1 MKVKKKAT
9 GGKPVAETEISTG
22 GPISS
27 THFSSNGHST
37 QGLQSLADLLDQ
49 NLITPEQAAAEAE
62 QSSLLAYTVRAIEE
76 LADLPEGL
84 QILAY
89 LKPLIEQLDPAEREK
104 LTTPLYSVLKSK
116 KNVDAFVESLSK
128 PRTGPVFTPLSLDE
142 LLAMPPKEWLIDQV
156 IGAQD
161 IAMVYGPPGSG
172 KTFLVID
179 LVLAACTGSQW
190 AMRFDVTRPLSVA
203 YCAGEGVSGLP
214 ARFKATAEFREIDP
228 RNLPNFFFYQTV
240 PQLYHKESG
249 NSPLPAEH
257 VIRFIKEW
265 QERDQSAPIDLLVV
279 DTLHAA
285 TVGAEE
291 NSASDMGLVL
301 QAVRYASRELGCAVL
316 LVHHTNKSGSAER
329 GSSALRGAMDAMIS
343 VKKVSEES
351 TSSKGVI
358 QCEKLKDGEGWKP
371 QTFDLT
377 ALSESVRVWW
387 DKPAELSQAQ
397 GKQRQ
402 DKEALLQVMTE
413 HPGVKFTAKRLG
425 EAIGMGENKQ
435 IYKLL
440 NSLQSEDACKRELQ
454 NPEKSSSPYNP
465 WLYFVE
471 SQAEG
476 EGEQ

>member
-1 MKVKKKAT
+1 MTEKENAPS
-9 GGKPVAETEISTG
+9 GKLGAGAEKSTG
-22 GPISS
+22 GPSS
-27 THFSSNGHST
+27 SAHFSSNGHSA

-49 NLITPEQAAAEAE
+49 NLITPEQAAVEAE

-76 LADLPEGL
+76 LADLPDGVP
-84 QILAY
+84 ILAY

-128 PRTGPVFTPLSLDE
+128 PRTGPVFTPLSLAE

-190 AMRFDVTRPLSVA
+190 AMRFGVTRPLSVA
-203 YCAGEGVSGLP
+203 YCAGEGVSGLR
-214 ARFKATAEFREIDP
+214 ARFKAAAEFYGIDP
-228 RNLPNFFFYQTV
+228 RGLPNFFFYKTV

-249 NSPLPAEH
+249 NSPQPADH
-257 VIRFIKEW
+257 VIRFVREW
-265 QERDQSAPIDLLVV
+265 KERDQSAPIDLLVV

-301 QAVRYASRELGCAVL
+301 QAVRYASNELGCAVL

-343 VKKVSEES
+343 VKKVREES
-351 TSSKGVI
+351 TSSKGMI

-377 ALSESVRVWW
+377 AKAESVRVQW
-387 DKPAELSQAQ
+387 DEPAKLSQAQ
-397 GKQRQ
+397 GKQNQNR
-402 DKEALLQVMTE
+402 ERLLQIMTDN
-413 HPGVKFTAKRLG
+413 PGVKFTANRLA
-425 EAIGMGENKQ
+425 ETIGMTGSTQ
-435 IYKLL
+435 IYKLIG
-440 NSLQSEDACKRELQ
+440 SLVEAGDCQREL
-454 NPEKSSSPYNP
+454 EKPGKDASNRNP
-465 WLYFVE
+465 WVFFVE
-471 SQAEG
+471 NKPVSE
-476 EGEQ
+476 